1 MENPYEGLALYQEHG
16 CQGILGLGGGSAMDA
31 AKAVSMMVTNG
42 GVSEKYVGVN
52 KVPKKGAPL
61 ILAPTIA
68 GSGSEVGMF
77 SIMLV
82 NGDFGTGVAVAGAF
96 GLIRFRSAPGT
107 AKEIAAIFTA
117 MGVGLACGVGYI
129 GYAAAF
135 AAIMCGAMLLYGCI
149 GLGSDRN
156 EERVKKLTI
165 TIPENL
171 DYSRVFDDLFDKYTV
186 SHKLV
191 NVKTTNMGSLFKLSY
206 DVELKGDASE
216 KGFIDEL
223 RCRNGNL
230 EINLH
235 RRETT
240 TGEL

>member
-1 MENPYEGLALYQEHG
+1 M
-16 CQGILGLGGGSAMDA
+16 
-31 AKAVSMMVTNG
+31 
-42 GVSEKYVGVN
+42 
-52 KVPKKGAPL
+52 

-96 GLIRFRSAPGT
+96 GLIRFRSAPGS

-135 AAIMCGAMLLYGCI
+135 AAIMCGAMMLFHLTGF
-149 GLGSDRN
+149 GWGKDDARH
-156 EERVKKLTI
+156 KKLTV

-171 DYSRVFDDLFDKYTV
+171 DYGTAFDDLFETYTV
-186 SHKLV
+186 SHRLV
-191 NVKTTNMGSLFKLSY
+191 NVKTTNMGSLFRLSY
-206 DVELKGDASE
+206 EVEMKADSSE
-216 KGFIDEL
+216 KRFIDEL

-230 EINLH
+230 EISLH
-235 RRETT
+235 CQESGTN
-240 TGEL
+240 EL

>member
-1 MENPYEGLALYQEHG
+1 MTNTLFSSLFESTGTTTITTSAFFACIISALVIGTAMALIYRVKNSSSQSSLVPLAV
-16 CQGILGLGGGSAMDA
+16 IPAAVAM
-31 AKAVSMMVTNG
+31 V
-42 GVSEKYVGVN
+42 
-52 KVPKKGAPL
+52 
-61 ILAPTIA
+61 
-68 GSGSEVGMF
+68 
-77 SIMLV
+77 IMLV

-156 EERVKKLTI
+156 EEREKKLTI

>member
-1 MENPYEGLALYQEHG
+1 MTLSVIPAAV
-16 CQGILGLGGGSAMDA
+16 AM
-31 AKAVSMMVTNG
+31 V
-42 GVSEKYVGVN
+42 
-52 KVPKKGAPL
+52 
-61 ILAPTIA
+61 
-68 GSGSEVGMF
+68 
-77 SIMLV
+77 IMLV

-117 MGVGLACGVGYI
+117 MGVGLACGVGFI

-135 AAIMCGAMLLYGCI
+135 AAIMCGAMLLYGFI
-149 GLGSDRN
+149 GLGSEKN
-156 EERVKKLTI
+156 EERQKKLTI

-186 SHKLV
+186 SHRLV
-191 NVKTTNMGSLFKLSY
+191 NVKTTNMGSLFKLAY
-206 DVELKGDASE
+206 DVELKTDASE

-235 RRETT
+235 RRESSI
-240 TGEL
+240 GEL

>member
-1 MENPYEGLALYQEHG
+1 MTESIFNRLTDGTSTISTSAFFACIISALVIGTVMALIYRIKNSSSQSFLVTLSV
-16 CQGILGLGGGSAMDA
+16 IPAAVAM
-31 AKAVSMMVTNG
+31 V
-42 GVSEKYVGVN
+42 
-52 KVPKKGAPL
+52 
-61 ILAPTIA
+61 
-68 GSGSEVGMF
+68 
-77 SIMLV
+77 IMLV

-135 AAIMCGAMLLYGCI
+135 AIIMCGAMLLFGSF

-156 EERVKKLTI
+156 EERQKKLSI

-191 NVKTTNMGSLFKLSY
+191 NVKTTSMGSLFKLSY
-206 DVELKGDASE
+206 DVELKDDASE

-230 EINLH
+230 EISLH
-235 RRETT
+235 RRESAV
-240 TGEL
+240 GEL

>member
-1 MENPYEGLALYQEHG
+1 MTEKLFSSLFTESTAITTSTFFACIIAALVIGTAMAVVYKFRNRSSQSFLVTLAV
-16 CQGILGLGGGSAMDA
+16 IPAAVAM
-31 AKAVSMMVTNG
+31 V
-42 GVSEKYVGVN
+42 
-52 KVPKKGAPL
+52 
-61 ILAPTIA
+61 
-68 GSGSEVGMF
+68 
-77 SIMLV
+77 IMLV

-135 AAIMCGAMLLYGCI
+135 ALIMCGAMLLFGMT
-149 GLGSDRN
+149 GFGSGSAD
-156 EERVKKLTI
+156 EHQKKLTV

-171 DYSRVFDDLFDKYTV
+171 DFSTAFDDLFEKYTL

-206 DVELKGDASE
+206 DVELKSDASE

-230 EINLH
+230 EISLH
-235 RRETT
+235 RQESNPN
-240 TGEL
+240 EL

>member
-1 MENPYEGLALYQEHG
+1 MTESIFTNITEGTATIGTASFFACILSALAIGTVMALIYRIKNSSSQSFLVTLSV
-16 CQGILGLGGGSAMDA
+16 IPAAVAM
-31 AKAVSMMVTNG
+31 V
-42 GVSEKYVGVN
+42 
-52 KVPKKGAPL
+52 
-61 ILAPTIA
+61 
-68 GSGSEVGMF
+68 
-77 SIMLV
+77 IMLV

-135 AAIMCGAMLLYGCI
+135 AAIMCGAMLLYGFI
-149 GLGSDRN
+149 GLGSEKN
-156 EERVKKLTI
+156 EERQKKLTI

-186 SHKLV
+186 SHRLV
-191 NVKTTNMGSLFKLSY
+191 NVKTTKMGSLFKLAY
-206 DVELKGDASE
+206 DVELKTDASE

-235 RRETT
+235 RRESSI
-240 TGEL
+240 GEL

>member
-1 MENPYEGLALYQEHG
+1 MTNSIFSSMFEGITSISTSVFFACILSALAIG
-16 CQGILGLGGGSAMDA
+16 TAMALVYKIKNRSSQSFIVTLSVIPA
-31 AKAVSMMVTNG
+31 AVAMV
-42 GVSEKYVGVN
+42 
-52 KVPKKGAPL
+52 
-61 ILAPTIA
+61 
-68 GSGSEVGMF
+68 
-77 SIMLV
+77 IMLV

-135 AAIMCGAMLLYGCI
+135 AAIMCGAMLLYGFF
-149 GLGSDRN
+149 GLGSARY
-156 EERVKKLTI
+156 EERCKKLTI

-171 DYSRVFDDLFDKYTV
+171 DYSRVFDDLFEKYTV

-206 DVELKGDASE
+206 DVELRGDASE
-216 KGFIDEL
+216 KSFIDEL

-235 RRETT
+235 RRESTP
-240 TGEL
+240 GEL